1 MGCNSDYQK
10 GGGGEGCNSIKEYR
24 LVSRKIDS
32 IKHNPNRND
41 KKKSEKLCLIDI
53 I

>member
-10 GGGGEGCNSIKEYR
+10 KEGGGGGVCNSIREYR

-41 KKKSEKLCLIDI
+41 KNKSEK
-53 I
+53 